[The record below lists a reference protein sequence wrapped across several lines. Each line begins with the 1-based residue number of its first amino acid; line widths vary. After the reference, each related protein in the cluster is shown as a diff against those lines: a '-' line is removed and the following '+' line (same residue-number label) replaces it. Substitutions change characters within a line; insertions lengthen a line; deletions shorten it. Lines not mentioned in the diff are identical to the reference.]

1 MHFMGYHPLSAA
13 LKASD
18 PASNSDTQ
26 LQRTSKIPCSARFR
40 RGISGGWGSEALS
53 AARLRSEHIVLKMPS
68 GTQGLEWET
77 PVGLKARG
85 LELSHEHFRPCQRR
99 QFRLRPYTIR
109 THQRSDRCLP

>member
-1 MHFMGYHPLSAA
+1 MHFMGYHHACTFRPLSAA
-13 LKASD
+13 LQASD

-26 LQRTSKIPCSARFR
+26 LQCTSKIPCSARFR

-53 AARLRSEHIVLKMPS
+53 AAHLRSEHIVLKMPS

-85 LELSHEHFRPCQRR
+85 LESSHEHSRPC
-99 QFRLRPYTIR
+99 
-109 THQRSDRCLP
+109 